1 MNGSERGVVTGDG
14 CELFLRPFGRPPPVL
29 SDLDLPVE
37 DSRLLLA
44 GEGTHSKL
52 PSVEGLLLLQVE
64 IKKNCQLWKDKI
76 NSKLI
81 FPGGTKYQNDN
92 K

>member
-76 NSKLI
+76 NPKTDISRWYKISK
-81 FPGGTKYQNDN
+81 
-92 K
+92 